1 MARSERPFLKDQ
13 NPRHCILQM
22 NSRINGYAEHGAV
35 STAISRDIDK
45 LHGITDV
52 SRVVLLT
59 VN

>member
-1 MARSERPFLKDQ
+1 MATSDRPFLKDQ

-22 NSRINGYAEHGAV
+22 NSRINGYAEHDAV